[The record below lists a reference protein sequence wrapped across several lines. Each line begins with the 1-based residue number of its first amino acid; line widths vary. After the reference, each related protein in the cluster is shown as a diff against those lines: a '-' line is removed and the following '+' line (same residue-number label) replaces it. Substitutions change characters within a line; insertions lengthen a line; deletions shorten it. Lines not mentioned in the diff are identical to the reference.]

1 MLHARLDN
9 CEWIES
15 GDGIP
20 LFRYCFRS
28 LLAVSVPLFFF
39 CSGYLSLNKSFDLRK
54 NSIKIIK
61 LLLVTVFW
69 GLVSE
74 TLYCLKYGVIISLT
88 DAIDYI
94 LNASLGE
101 WTSH

>member
-1 MLHARLDN
+1 M
-9 CEWIES
+9 
-15 GDGIP
+15 
-20 LFRYCFRS
+20 
-28 LLAVSVPLFFF
+28 FFF
-39 CSGYLSLNKSFDLRK
+39 CSGYLSLNKSFDLKK

-88 DAIDYI
+88 DAIEYI
-94 LNASLGE
+94 LSASLGE
-101 WTSH
+101 WTSYLWYIGAFISVLAFLPVIKTAYDRRKSCFVI